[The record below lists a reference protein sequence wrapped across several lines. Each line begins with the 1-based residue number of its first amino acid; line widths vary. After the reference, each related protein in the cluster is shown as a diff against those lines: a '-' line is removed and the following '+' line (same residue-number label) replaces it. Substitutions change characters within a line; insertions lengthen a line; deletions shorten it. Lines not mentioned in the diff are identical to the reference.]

1 MFTNN
6 LMNFENYEIALC
18 TKDYI
23 IFNLSLSLSLSSVLV
38 NVFRER
44 LVTVLQASEP
54 LLALARYELLV
65 QGSSLWVN
73 SGHTFV

>member
-1 MFTNN
+1 
-6 LMNFENYEIALC
+6 MNFENYEIALC